1 MEQKVVIT
9 KDERTINDW
18 LDKGWQIVSV
28 TAQFVSVV
36 SAHSSINEKGSFC
49 FVLKREK

>member
-9 KDERTINDW
+9 KEERTINDW

-28 TAQFVSVV
+28 TAQFVSIAT
-36 SAHSSINEKGSFC
+36 SYSSFKEQGGFC